1 MKNITCTDFDINING
16 DIVPISIIV
25 TGVSDDDNI
34 QVTVNTFNA
43 TIDEVDKIINLL
55 KKAKKIAKANR

>member
-1 MKNITCTDFDINING
+1 MKNITCTDFDVNING

-55 KKAKKIAKANR
+55 KKAKKIAKSNR

>member
-1 MKNITCTDFDINING
+1 MKNITCTDFDVNING

>member
-1 MKNITCTDFDINING
+1 MKNITCTDLDVDVNG

-34 QVTVNTFNA
+34 RVTVNTFNA
-43 TIDEVDKIINLL
+43 TIDEVDKIIKLL
-55 KKAKKIAKANR
+55 KKAKKIAKANH

>member
-1 MKNITCTDFDINING
+1 MKNITCTDFDVNVDG

-25 TGVSDDDNI
+25 TGVSDNDNI

-43 TIDEVDKIINLL
+43 TIDEVDKIIKLL
-55 KKAKKIAKANR
+55 KEAKKIAKANR